1 MREQK
6 QIHHEIFS
14 IAAKEPR
21 KISIEEARME
31 KENEILD
38 MGGDIFFLDEDI
50 FDESIEEEEDVSMPS
65 MSLLGISGESGVIS
79 EQLGDDE
86 GGMNEE
92 VEEDPAFL
100 WDGEVDESAYF
111 DYE

>member
-1 MREQK
+1 MRDQK

-38 MGGDIFFLDEDI
+38 MGGDPFFLAQMKT
-50 FDESIEEEEDVSMPS
+50 SSMK
-65 MSLLGISGESGVIS
+65 I
-79 EQLGDDE
+79 
-86 GGMNEE
+86 
-92 VEEDPAFL
+92 
-100 WDGEVDESAYF
+100 
-111 DYE
+111 